1 MYLYYMTK
9 SLGVIEQLNFNYLA
23 SSRLLNAAAITP
35 KPRKIQKPEYL
46 KQKQTKTYYR
56 PPSTTHDLVM
66 RLFINE
72 KTKFWKYTNC
82 N

>member
-1 MYLYYMTK
+1 VTP
-9 SLGVIEQLNFNYLA
+9 QRCFNQA
-23 SSRLLNAAAITP
+23 QATENP
-35 KPRKIQKPEYL
+35 KNHNTYKK
-46 KQKQTKTYYR
+46 KQKKKHR
-56 PPSTTHDLVM
+56 PPPTTHVLVM

>member
-1 MYLYYMTK
+1 MTK

-46 KQKQTKTYYR
+46 KKKTNKKLL
-56 PPSTTHDLVM
+56 PATIHNS
-66 RLFINE
+66 RLSDAFVYKRENE
-72 KTKFWKYTNC
+72 VLEIYKL
-82 N
+82 